1 MMRSITLAIWEM
13 KRMRRSGK
21 AITAVLAVPVLAA
34 AACVFT
40 QGFMLRNFFPVL
52 AAFATWLLLYVR
64 YSSDMASGF
73 ASGIDSTPARGVVV
87 LVSRFL
93 TWIALSLIQMII
105 FCVLTRIAGC

>member
-1 MMRSITLAIWEM
+1 MMRSMTLAYSEM
-13 KRMRRSGK
+13 KRIRRSGK

-52 AAFATWLLLYVR
+52 AAFSTWILLYVR

-87 LVSRFL
+87 FVSRFL
-93 TWIALSLIQMII
+93 TWLLIAIIQMLI
-105 FCVLTRIAGC
+105 FFAVIRLAA